1 VVTGESTGALL
12 ILRLASKYPEAAA
25 VLSYAPALQLKLSR
39 VRKFLFSLLVPFVT
53 AIPKSPSTDDNP
65 WKGYAVQ
72 PLKAARQ
79 LIKLQKTIP
88 PLLPHIR
95 QPILVMQGSLDPTV
109 HPASPQ
115 IIYDRVGSSIKELHW
130 LEHSTHCV
138 ILDLDGEPASRLTLD
153 FLSRVLAVQPVP

>member
-1 VVTGESTGALL
+1 
-12 ILRLASKYPEAAA
+12 LASKYPQAAA
-25 VLSYAPALQLKLSR
+25 ALCYAPVLRLKLSR
-39 VRKFLFSLLVPFVT
+39 IRIFLFSLLVPFVT
-53 AIPKSPSTDDNP
+53 AIPKPPSTDDNP

-88 PLLPHIR
+88 PLLPRVH
-95 QPILVMQGSLDPTV
+95 QPILVMQGRLDPTV

-138 ILDLDGEPASRLTLD
+138 ILDREVELASRLTLD
-153 FLSRVLAVQPVP
+153 FLSRVPALQPVP